1 MPFALDVMDIP
12 SPHCFELDFPNTEA
26 ALCAGHSSML
36 LLAFLQNLYTI
47 YVWIRQAAVVLKLA
61 LWDTLSLLQARLY
74 RKEYLLSYQPTVH
87 FTHLLGSDTI

>member
-36 LLAFLQNLYTI
+36 LLAFLQNLYNLCMDWTGSSNSETGLVGYLI
-47 YVWIRQAAVVLKLA
+47 TASGQ
-61 LWDTLSLLQARLY
+61 TL
-74 RKEYLLSYQPTVH
+74 
-87 FTHLLGSDTI
+87 

>member
-36 LLAFLQNLYTI
+36 LVAFLPNLYTI
-47 YVWIRQAAVVLKLA
+47 YVWIRQAAVVPKLA

-74 RKEYLLSYQPTVH
+74 RKGLSCQPTVH